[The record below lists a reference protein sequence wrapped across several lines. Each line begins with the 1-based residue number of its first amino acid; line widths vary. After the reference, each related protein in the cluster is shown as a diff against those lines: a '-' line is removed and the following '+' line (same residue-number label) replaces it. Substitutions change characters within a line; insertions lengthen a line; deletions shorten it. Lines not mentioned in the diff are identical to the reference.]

1 MIAKITFFIFPLLLI
16 LLPFFLYKKDRP
28 RITAIW
34 YRLAF
39 DNNALKMAANL
50 LALVIIF
57 FHLTYFS
64 IFPNDIGFLLSTVIM
79 FLMLWT
85 NYSIRLQ
92 LAIRREKHLYITLA
106 LVTIIILFIPHTL
119 SIAYTLGAI
128 LECASIFPA
137 TGLEDFYQIHF
148 EEEDLD
154 RKFTDAYF
162 K

>member
-1 MIAKITFFIFPLLLI
+1 
-16 LLPFFLYKKDRP
+16 
-28 RITAIW
+28 
-34 YRLAF
+34 
-39 DNNALKMAANL
+39 MAANL

-64 IFPNDIGFLLSTVIM
+64 VFPNDIGFMLSTLIM
-79 FLMLWT
+79 LLLLRT

-92 LAIRREKHLYITLA
+92 LAIRRDKHLYITLA
-106 LVTIIILFIPHTL
+106 LVTIVILFIPHTL

-137 TGLEDFYQIHF
+137 TGLENFYQIHF
-148 EEEDLD
+148 EVKDLD

-162 K
+162 S